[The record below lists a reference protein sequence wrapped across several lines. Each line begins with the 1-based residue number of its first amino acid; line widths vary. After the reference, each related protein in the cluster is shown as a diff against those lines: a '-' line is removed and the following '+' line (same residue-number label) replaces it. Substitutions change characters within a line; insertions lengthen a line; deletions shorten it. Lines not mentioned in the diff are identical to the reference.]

1 MREIGRANLI
11 GTTARELMARRDC
24 VGRVLAVVKGA
35 VYVIARSTFAS
46 LSANSA
52 VKQSPKSNTEIASSH
67 KTVLAMTDDEILW
80 LAQNH
85 VPMHPRAIRGDF
97 DFGALDVGMTFQSEG
112 ACLRFDNQSTL
123 QFLDACAWQPQT
135 IDPGCVVPRE
145 VLIARIKDLIGF
157 LKPVRSDLHSLI
169 GLGQG
174 LTPSGDDFI
183 GGLLFA
189 QWYLYKAYPETITW
203 DQRAVDDLIE
213 YARTRTNVISHAI
226 LRDHASGKGAEPLH
240 NLVTALLQGKAP
252 DELAAHIRAL
262 LAIGSTSGWD
272 MLVGVMTSM
281 LLLES
286 TH

>member
-1 MREIGRANLI
+1 MREIGRAEWI
-11 GTTARELMARRDC
+11 GETARELLARRDC
-24 VGRVLAVVKGA
+24 IGRVLAVVKGA
-35 VYVIARSTFAS
+35 VY
-46 LSANSA
+46 LQANPHP
-52 VKQSPKSNTEIASSH
+52 SPPPSSSGEG
-67 KTVLAMTDDEILW
+67 EILW
-80 LAQNH
+80 LAQNNL
-85 VPMHPRAIRGDF
+85 PMHPRAIRGDF

-112 ACLRFDNQSTL
+112 ARLRFDNQSTL
-123 QFLDACAWQPQT
+123 QFSNARVWQPQT

-145 VLIARIKDLIGF
+145 VLIVRIKDRIGACA
-157 LKPVRSDLHSLI
+157 KPVRSDLHSLI

-174 LTPSGDDFI
+174 LTPSGDDFV

-189 QWYLYKAYPETITW
+189 QWYLYKAYPETMTW
-203 DQRAVDDLIE
+203 NQRAVDDLIE

-272 MLVGVMTSM
+272 MLAGVMTSM

-286 TH
+286 AP